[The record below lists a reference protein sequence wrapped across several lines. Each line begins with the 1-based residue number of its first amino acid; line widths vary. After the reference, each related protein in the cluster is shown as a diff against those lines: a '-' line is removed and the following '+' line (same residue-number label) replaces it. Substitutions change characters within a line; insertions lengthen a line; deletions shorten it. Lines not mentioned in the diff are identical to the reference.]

1 MFSLTDTWE
10 RLKIKAGGDLM
21 GEAKVIRE
29 PKQQRSIQKKQLVID
44 TARKLFYKNG
54 YYNTT
59 TNEIAKQ
66 AGLSIGTLYSY
77 FADKETILLA
87 LLEQY
92 NNASSG
98 FYRLFNSVENALLFQ
113 TDLRKWLYCLMDNH
127 IKLRESKRT
136 FYLELKTLYY
146 TIPAVSS
153 VVDMQ
158 NEQFR
163 LTIFE
168 LLKKYQDSI
177 SCSDIEVSSII
188 IMEFTTVIAD
198 KAFVTENSNDRQT
211 LIEMGVETLYKM
223 LRA

>member
-1 MFSLTDTWE
+1 
-10 RLKIKAGGDLM
+10 M
-21 GEAKVIRE
+21 GERKVVRE
-29 PKQQRSIQKKQLVID
+29 PKQKRSIQKKQLVID

-98 FYRLFNSVENALLFQ
+98 FYRLFNSEETALLFQ

-127 IKLRESKRT
+127 IKLRESKKI
-136 FYLELKTLYY
+136 FYRELKTLYY

-153 VVDMQ
+153 VIDMQ

-163 LTIFE
+163 LTILG
-168 LLKKYQDSI
+168 LLEKNQGSI
-177 SCSDIEVSSII
+177 SCSDMEAASVI

-198 KAFVTENSNDRQT
+198 KAFANENFINRQT
-211 LIEMGVETLYKM
+211 LIDMGVETLYKM
-223 LRA
+223 LKA

>member
-1 MFSLTDTWE
+1 
-10 RLKIKAGGDLM
+10 M
-21 GEAKVIRE
+21 GEAKLVRE
-29 PKQQRSIQKKQLVID
+29 PKQKRSIQKKQLVID

-77 FADKETILLA
+77 FADKETILLE

-92 NNASSG
+92 DITSSG
-98 FYRLFNSVENALLFQ
+98 FFQLFDSEENALLFQ

-127 IKLRESKRT
+127 IKLRESKRD
-136 FYLELKTLYY
+136 FYIELKALYY

-163 LTIFE
+163 LTILE
-168 LLKKYQDSI
+168 LLKKHQDSV
-177 SCSDIEVSSII
+177 SCNDMEVASVI

-198 KAFVTENSNDRQT
+198 KAFINENSIDRQT
-211 LIEMGVETLYKM
+211 LIDMGVETLYKM
-223 LRA
+223 LKT